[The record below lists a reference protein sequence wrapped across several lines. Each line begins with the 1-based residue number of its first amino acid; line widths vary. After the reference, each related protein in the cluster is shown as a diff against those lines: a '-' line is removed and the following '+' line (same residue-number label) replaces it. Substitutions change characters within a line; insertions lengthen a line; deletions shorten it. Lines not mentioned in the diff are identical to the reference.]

1 MEIQTKKIIQIIFT
15 VLYSIWVF
23 YILSNGEKLGG
34 WLIPIFVMIAF
45 GLLWEGWIYLI
56 MSTLLMWVVSVP
68 LWWFL
73 IESHENY
80 QRAVNFSGSLPFIIL
95 AYAGC
100 VLIPQI
106 IILAIKNFIINKL
119 RERR

>member
-1 MEIQTKKIIQIIFT
+1 M
-15 VLYSIWVF
+15 
-23 YILSNGEKLGG
+23 SNGEKLGG
-34 WLIPIFVMIAF
+34 WLIPIIVMIAF
-45 GLLWEGWIYLI
+45 ALFWEGWIYLI

-73 IESHENY
+73 IERHENY
-80 QRAVNFSGSLPFIIL
+80 QRAANFSGSLPLIIL